1 MSVEAEY
8 LVLRLA
14 RSGPS
19 RTRFALPASSEEGKD
34 LSGRAGWG
42 MMITDVRV
50 GPGAKVYQ
58 LGSSPTV
65 GVRIMRFSLAST

>member
-1 MSVEAEY
+1 M
-8 LVLRLA
+8 LRLA

-19 RTRFALPASSEEGKD
+19 RIRFSLPASSEEGKD

-42 MMITDVRV
+42 LMITDVRI
-50 GPGAKVYQ
+50 GPGATVYQ

-65 GVRIMRFSLAST
+65 GVRIMQFSLAST